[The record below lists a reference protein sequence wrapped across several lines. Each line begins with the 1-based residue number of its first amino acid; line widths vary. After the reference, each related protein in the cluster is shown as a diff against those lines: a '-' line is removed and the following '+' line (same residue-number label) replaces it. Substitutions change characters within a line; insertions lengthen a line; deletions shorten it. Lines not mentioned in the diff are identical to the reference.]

1 MDEPKSANDYSERD
15 VRAARAVLIE
25 LGQILGAWRDS
36 FVVIGGAVPWLL
48 LDQAEPKHVGTLD
61 IDLNLDPA
69 ALADGKYATFVEILE
84 RSGYV
89 RNVDDLK
96 PFQLARTIVV
106 ENQRITVLVDLLMP
120 ETSKV
125 GRNTPKLV
133 DGLRV
138 LRAKGADVAL
148 EHNLWEEIEGVM
160 PDGRKNRV
168 NLQIASI
175 PALIVM
181 KGYALVG
188 RDKHKDAYDIY
199 YSVKH
204 FKPGIEALADELRE
218 MKENPVVA
226 EALSL
231 IAAKFRAEDDFGPVT
246 VRRFLEE
253 SEALGDF
260 TADQVQTDAFMQ
272 VRALLELVEIKK

>member
-1 MDEPKSANDYSERD
+1 
-15 VRAARAVLIE
+15 
-25 LGQILGAWRDS
+25 
-36 FVVIGGAVPWLL
+36 
-48 LDQAEPKHVGTLD
+48 
-61 IDLNLDPA
+61 
-69 ALADGKYATFVEILE
+69 
-84 RSGYV
+84 
-89 RNVDDLK
+89 
-96 PFQLARTIVV
+96 
-106 ENQRITVLVDLLMP
+106 
-120 ETSKV
+120 
-125 GRNTPKLV
+125 
-133 DGLRV
+133 
-138 LRAKGADVAL
+138 
-148 EHNLWEEIEGVM
+148 
-160 PDGRKNRV
+160 
-168 NLQIASI
+168 
-175 PALIVM
+175 M

-188 RDKHKDAYDIY
+188 RDKRKDAYDIY

-226 EALSL
+226 EALSF